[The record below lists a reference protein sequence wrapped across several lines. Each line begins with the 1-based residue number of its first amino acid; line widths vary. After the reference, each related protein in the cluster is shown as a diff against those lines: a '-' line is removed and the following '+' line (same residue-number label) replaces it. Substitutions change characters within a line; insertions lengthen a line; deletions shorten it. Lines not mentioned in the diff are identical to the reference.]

1 MNNEIETELMQA
13 FDDTTLEFV
22 ASVNEL
28 KQLGWARY
36 FVITAWNPFSQKLS
50 LEENQSRNM
59 DLVNDLLKFEMPFS
73 RVIGHS
79 STWDWFEESF
89 AVKDKEKA
97 LELGRKYEQH
107 AIFEIQNEERRILR
121 CFEL

>member
-1 MNNEIETELMQA
+1 MNEEIDAGLWKA

-22 ASVNEL
+22 VSVSEL
-28 KQLGWARY
+28 KQLGWERY

-50 LEENQSRNM
+50 LEENRARNR
-59 DLVNDLLKFEMPFS
+59 DLVDDLLLFEMPFS

-89 AVKDKEKA
+89 AVKDQEKA
-97 LELGRKYEQH
+97 IGLGRKYEQH
-107 AIFEIQNEERRILR
+107 AIFEIQNEERKILR
-121 CFEL
+121 CFE

>member
-1 MNNEIETELMQA
+1 MNEEIDAGLWKA

-22 ASVNEL
+22 ASVSEL
-28 KQLGWARY
+28 KQLGWERY

-50 LEENQSRNM
+50 LEENRARNR
-59 DLVNDLLKFEMPFS
+59 DLVDDLLMFEMPFS

-89 AVKDKEKA
+89 AVKDIEKA

-107 AIFEIQNEERRILR
+107 AIFEIQNEDRKILR
-121 CFEL
+121 CFE